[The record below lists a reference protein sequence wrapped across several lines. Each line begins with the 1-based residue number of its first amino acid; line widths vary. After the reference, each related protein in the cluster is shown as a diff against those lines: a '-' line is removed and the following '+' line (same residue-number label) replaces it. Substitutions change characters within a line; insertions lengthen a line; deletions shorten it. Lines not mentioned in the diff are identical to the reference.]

1 MGRTDVPCMQR
12 LMVVVVVVV
21 VTGCGAYMSAGIDTG
36 YKISG
41 GLAQP
46 MKQTMTADPRVAAAR
61 ASAGLDA
68 TSTPPT
74 PGKTYTLSAGV
85 GTSMFQV
92 GLTMQAH
99 DVDRQVF
106 SLTDMSAPRY
116 ATATASLDVT
126 WTPLR
131 WRMLSTFVHAGP
143 SYGVLLERTSGNHDT
158 GKGLRFGGGIAV
170 SLSVLTAYVDF
181 YQMELQF
188 ASGPAQGMSQL
199 TGATVGIGFNR

>member
-1 MGRTDVPCMQR
+1 MQR
-12 LMVVVVVVV
+12 FVLLSMLA
-21 VTGCGAYMSAGIDTG
+21 TGCGAYMSAGIDTG

-46 MKQTMTADPRVAAAR
+46 MKQTVTADPRIAAAGK
-61 ASAGLDA
+61 SVGLDT
-68 TSTPPT
+68 TSAEPA

-85 GTSMFQV
+85 GTPMIQV
-92 GLTMQAH
+92 GVTMQAH

-106 SLTDMSAPRY
+106 SFTDMTAPRY

-126 WTPLR
+126 WSPLR
-131 WRMLSTFVHAGP
+131 WKMLSTFVHAGP
-143 SYGVLLERTSGNHDT
+143 SYGVLVERTSGNHDT
-158 GKGLRFGGGIAV
+158 GKGVRFGGGVAI

-181 YQMELQF
+181 YQMELEF